1 MSCPDGLT
9 VPADRP
15 SAPPAIR
22 VADASDIEAIV
33 RVTNRAYEV
42 EQFCLRGD
50 RTDAAD
56 VGALMTAGQFLVV
69 DDPTGR
75 FPLRGSVYLA
85 ITGERGYL
93 GMLSVDPACQ
103 GTGLARAL
111 VEAVEMRSRLAGCL
125 FLDLSVVILRQ
136 ELFPFYARF
145 GFSQTTTL
153 PFPKPDKILQPLHLV
168 QMTKALGPG
177 QEP

>member
-1 MSCPDGLT
+1 MPT
-9 VPADRP
+9 DRP
-15 SAPPAIR
+15 STPQAIR
-22 VADASDIEAIV
+22 VAGASDIEAIV

-69 DDPTGR
+69 DDPTKQL
-75 FPLRGSVYLA
+75 PLRGSAYLS
-85 ITGERGYL
+85 ITETRGYL
-93 GMLSVDPACQ
+93 GLLSVDPTCQ

-111 VEAVEMRSRLAGCL
+111 VKAVEERCRQAGCQ
-125 FLDLSVVILRQ
+125 FLDLSVVNLRR
-136 ELFPFYARF
+136 ELFPFYVRF
-145 GFSQTTTL
+145 GFSPTTIL
-153 PFPKPDKILQPLHLV
+153 PFPKPDKVLQPLHLIH
-168 QMTKALGPG
+168 MTKALGTG